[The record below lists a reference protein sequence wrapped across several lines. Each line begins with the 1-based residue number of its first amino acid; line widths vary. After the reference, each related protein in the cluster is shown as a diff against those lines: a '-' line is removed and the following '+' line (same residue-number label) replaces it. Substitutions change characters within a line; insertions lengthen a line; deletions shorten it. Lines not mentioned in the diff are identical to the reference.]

1 MSSNP
6 IDVEGGAHFTPPASP
21 PRIILTSHRI
31 PPVPEDQVRAGLDGY
46 VRGEGWE
53 TIIFIADDQLK
64 FQDSRINLKYIVP
77 CVVQQVY
84 FVPTES
90 KMLSAAAEQ
99 NIDIL

>member
-1 MSSNP
+1 MWR
-6 IDVEGGAHFTPPASP
+6 EGHTSLLLPHLPGLFWPPTEYLQSQG
-21 PRIILTSHRI
+21 
-31 PPVPEDQVRAGLDGY
+31 DQVRAGLDGY

-90 KMLSAAAEQ
+90 KMLSAAAEL
-99 NIDIL
+99 NINIL